1 MVLEE
6 HPSAIIDPP
15 APAAGASGD
24 ANYEA
29 SSQPHPLPMPEYGGY
44 FAPLTEFLPNSSQP
58 VNGFHRCN
66 LAIMFLVDLVV
77 EGGME
82 QGSEV
87 DWSVH
92 LPLVLH
98 MAILGLDHTRPL
110 VSEHCKLLLLNL
122 LLVLAEHG
130 DHLTGSY

>member
-1 MVLEE
+1 
-6 HPSAIIDPP
+6 
-15 APAAGASGD
+15 
-24 ANYEA
+24 
-29 SSQPHPLPMPEYGGY
+29 
-44 FAPLTEFLPNSSQP
+44 
-58 VNGFHRCN
+58 
-66 LAIMFLVDLVV
+66 MFLVDLVV
-77 EGGME
+77 EGME

-122 LLVLAEHG
+122 LLVLADHG
-130 DHLTGSY
+130 DHLSGNFIFSIAIVIISIISTKYYYFFLII

>member
-1 MVLEE
+1 MDSIGNNL
-6 HPSAIIDPP
+6 STFFLLFWLILKFT
-15 APAAGASGD
+15 
-24 ANYEA
+24 
-29 SSQPHPLPMPEYGGY
+29 SS
-44 FAPLTEFLPNSSQP
+44 
-58 VNGFHRCN
+58 CN
-66 LAIMFLVDLVV
+66 LAVMFLVDLVV
-77 EGGME
+77 EGME

-122 LLVLAEHG
+122 LLVLADHG
-130 DHLTGSY
+130 DHLSGIQQLILLIISFP

>member
-1 MVLEE
+1 
-6 HPSAIIDPP
+6 
-15 APAAGASGD
+15 
-24 ANYEA
+24 
-29 SSQPHPLPMPEYGGY
+29 
-44 FAPLTEFLPNSSQP
+44 
-58 VNGFHRCN
+58 
-66 LAIMFLVDLVV
+66 MFLVDLVV
-77 EGGME
+77 EGME

-122 LLVLAEHG
+122 LLVLADHG
-130 DHLTGSY
+130 DHLSGNIYYINYITSFSKSK